1 SLSGDWT
8 GGFLLNGNWVA
19 VDINLKQE
27 KENLSGSADVVFP
40 SYADSVATRGAR
52 LSSLTLD
59 ASTIGFEIPVGGE
72 KIVFLG
78 RERGEGISGRFEYG
92 TAKGDFGLARVTYPN
107 PEALKQF
114 YGAYR
119 VAPDRFISIFRGW
132 ANPQTLNYV
141 DYKTGQTGT

>member
-1 SLSGDWT
+1 MLPGLVGEDITMRCTCVALVLSLVIGAPAQEVSRPSTRTNSPQLSQSLSGDWT

-92 TAKGDFGLARVTYPN
+92 TAKGDF
-107 PEALKQF
+107 
-114 YGAYR
+114 
-119 VAPDRFISIFRGW
+119 
-132 ANPQTLNYV
+132 
-141 DYKTGQTGT
+141 